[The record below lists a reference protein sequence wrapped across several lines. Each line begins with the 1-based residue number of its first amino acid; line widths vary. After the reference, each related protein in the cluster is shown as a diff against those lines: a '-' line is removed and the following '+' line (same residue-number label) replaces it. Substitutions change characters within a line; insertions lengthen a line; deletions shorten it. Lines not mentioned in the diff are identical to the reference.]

1 MLQRQFSLER
11 DEPEAGMEA
20 LEEPLK
26 AKKRRESRQG
36 IRVLRFTKFLLVAE
50 LRSTSGLLYWL
61 KGLLKIR
68 TSETVDGLLKM
79 TFGHRQQSQPWTAP
93 YIVFWKHKTFWSSLK
108 LYKYSFGFKEVTEW
122 RWNSKQI
129 YKWTQFIRPLFEPQ
143 YSYSKIFFL
152 VYCSNCTILP
162 IKSNTNFLKLW
173 DQ

>member
-79 TFGHRQQSQPWTAP
+79 TFGHRQQSQP
-93 YIVFWKHKTFWSSLK
+93 
-108 LYKYSFGFKEVTEW
+108 
-122 RWNSKQI
+122 
-129 YKWTQFIRPLFEPQ
+129 
-143 YSYSKIFFL
+143 
-152 VYCSNCTILP
+152 
-162 IKSNTNFLKLW
+162 
-173 DQ
+173 